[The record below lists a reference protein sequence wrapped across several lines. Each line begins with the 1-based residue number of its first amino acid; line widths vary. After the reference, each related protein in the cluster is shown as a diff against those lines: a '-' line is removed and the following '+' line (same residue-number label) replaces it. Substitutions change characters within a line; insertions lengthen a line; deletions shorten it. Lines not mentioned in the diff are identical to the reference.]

1 MAEEQKLDPQV
12 YFDIIKDKKQYS
24 DDKFLNDFQKV
35 IDIELAKAMATGQ
48 NFLVRRLA
56 YASSVITKERQ
67 LLKEGINVF
76 VLRED
81 IEEYIKQV
89 EKKVIK
95 IIELENYPRSIPDE
109 IVQKV
114 AKLKEKNLFDRYYVV
129 FTDYTGEV
137 EKQVEKEKRRK
148 DPILFGAFEQ
158 KIDGI
163 WDIMDRFYFIGD
175 WEDEYCDLT
184 LAKMVDAMSKKK
196 KDIIHET
203 SIKQATEEEV
213 RSYLNALKEAEQNR
227 FTLTSP
233 KQSFFTKVRTAWKVL
248 TK

>member
-1 MAEEQKLDPQV
+1 MTEKQKLDPQV

-56 YASSVITKERQ
+56 YATSVITKERQ

-227 FTLTSP
+227 FTLTPP

>member
-1 MAEEQKLDPQV
+1 MTEEQKLDPQV

-24 DDKFLNDFQKV
+24 NDKFLNDFQQV
-35 IDIELAKAMATGQ
+35 IDVELAKAMATGQ

-56 YASSVITKERQ
+56 YATSVITKERQ
-67 LLKEGINVF
+67 LLEEGINVF

-137 EKQVEKEKRRK
+137 EKQVEVQKRRK

-203 SIKQATEEEV
+203 SIKSPTEEEV

-227 FTLTSP
+227 FTLTPP
-233 KQSFFTKVRTAWKVL
+233 KQSFFTKVKTAWKVL